1 MQQNDETPEEALEQ
15 TPRPDP
21 AKEQVGY
28 GHPPQSTRFQ
38 PGRSGNP
45 KGRPKG
51 SLNVRSLLAATLRER
66 VVINEN
72 GQRKAVTKLEAALK
86 QLTNKA
92 ASGDL
97 RAILQLVGLATEAEE
112 KENMA
117 TPQKAV
123 TGEID
128 QKVMQGILDR
138 FQIADQPQEGQDA
151 ADRG

>member
-1 MQQNDETPEEALEQ
+1 MQQDGETPEDGLNH
-15 TPRPDP
+15 TPQPEP
-21 AKEQVGY
+21 ATERVGY

-51 SLNVRSLLAATLRER
+51 CLNVRTLLAATLRER

-97 RAILQLVGLATEAEE
+97 RAIVQLVELATEAEE

-117 TPQKAV
+117 VPQKVV

-138 FQIADQPQEGQDA
+138 FQVAAEPQEGQDA

>member
-1 MQQNDETPEEALEQ
+1 MQQNGESPEEVLDQ
-15 TPRPDP
+15 TPQPEP
-21 AKEQVGY
+21 ATERVGY
-28 GHPPQSTRFQ
+28 GHPPQSTRFLK
-38 PGRSGNP
+38 GRSGNP

-51 SLNVRSLLAATLRER
+51 SLNVRTLLAATLRER

-97 RAILQLVGLATEAEE
+97 RAIVQLVELATEAEE
-112 KENMA
+112 KLA
-117 TPQKAV
+117 VPQKAV

-138 FQIADQPQEGQDA
+138 FQVADEPQEGQDA